1 VSGPVYRALKASY
14 LAAAI
19 QDGTQAI
26 PSVKRKHISESVRS
40 DFLDSLD
47 LDEASRPWHPTD
59 ARWDYLLGHEPS
71 SQVVAIE
78 THSAE
83 TSQVSKVIQKR
94 TASLGHLRDQL
105 GSGHNVAAW
114 YWAAS
119 GRVDFVPHEKT
130 MLHLSENGIQFVGG
144 RLEAKH
150 LASLSRHATHPR
162 ERRGKP
168 RNAPRK

>member
-1 VSGPVYRALKASY
+1 MRGPVYRALKDSY
-14 LAAAI
+14 LAADI
-19 QDGTQAI
+19 QGGIQAI
-26 PSVKRKHISESVRS
+26 PSDKRKHISESVRS

-47 LDEASRPWHPTD
+47 LDEASRPRHPTD

-83 TSQVSKVIQKR
+83 TSQISKVIQKR
-94 TASLGHLRDQL
+94 TASLGHLRDQF
-105 GSGHNVAAW
+105 GVDHRIAAW

-130 MLHLSENGIQFVGG
+130 MLRLSENGIQFVGG

-150 LASLSRHATHPR
+150 LAVLAKQTGRPR
-162 ERRGKP
+162 KRGK
-168 RNAPRK
+168 RK